1 MQTTLLGLAIAFI
14 VALVAALIGPHF
26 IDWTRF
32 RPQFEVEASRILG
45 APVRVGGSLDATLLP
60 TPSLRLQSVV
70 VGGPNDPGR
79 IRADNLAV
87 EFSLG
92 SLMRGEWRATELTVN
107 GVALDLGLDQKGRI
121 DWPVSSDN
129 PNLAALA
136 IDRVNLTGRVA
147 LHDAASRSTLELN
160 DIAFSGDVRG
170 LAGSIRGNGN
180 FTVSGTRYP
189 FRVSSSQ
196 DAGGARVRLTL
207 DPGLHG
213 WTVDLDGALAF
224 EARVPH
230 FDGTM
235 AVTRSAP
242 DGTAPDS
249 VTPWR
254 LTAKLRAD
262 PVKASLAQLDI
273 SYGRDD
279 AAMKLTGLADFR
291 FGGKP
296 LLQALLSAKQ
306 LDADKLLAK
315 QSGSTEPVQMMPGLR
330 ALLAALPQAP
340 LPTRIDIN
348 VERIILGGRPVQD
361 LDLTLRAASGS
372 WSVDRLEVRA
382 PGSTDISIQGA
393 LASAGHPD
401 DASSDVDDSFKGVL
415 KIDSS
420 DPGNFTAWLLGR
432 TDAAAQKQK
441 ALHVAGNV
449 HLGSDRIAID
459 DLKADVDGGAITGR
473 IAWAARKD
481 GNASSFDAELA
492 ADRLDLDAAM
502 ALMRGIG
509 IPQQDWPDRGQFAV
523 NIARAVSSGQELRPF
538 VAKLRYDDKTIALD
552 ALRVGQARGLTMDG
566 SGVFHRDAVTGNV
579 ALQAAA
585 PSVSDLAD
593 LIAPWAPS
601 FAARLNAPAAQA
613 PGAARLKLTLD
624 LDKDA
629 KAADRASAR
638 ATFELTAPQLSG
650 TATLH
655 ASPKREAIHAMKID
669 ALAKTPLN
677 LAIDA
682 SAGNGATLLRWLGLD
697 RVLAAGEGAARLTGS
712 ARGMWDT
719 TWQVKAALSAGALTA
734 DVHGDVTPTAQ
745 KSADLVVKLQ
755 GANLAPLFGL
765 DASGSL
771 GQDASLSSR
780 VTRDGDKIKFG
791 DVDATVAGTRLRG
804 RVGVTL
810 GDNGGFDGELGM
822 DKLDLPHAF
831 ALLIGA
837 SARDKGAPL
846 GKNLLEGWR
855 GKIDFQALRGALPA
869 GLELQPV
876 SGVLKSD
883 GQSLAINTLKGKI
896 GGGEAR
902 ANLDA
907 RRTADGLALSGD
919 VQLDGV
925 DGAALRY
932 RALAMPSGK
941 ASMRMTFAS
950 QGRSIAAL
958 NGALTGSGTLTIDA
972 ARIAGLNPDVF
983 EVAIKASDAGKAAN
997 EDQLRQ
1003 IVAPELTRG
1012 DLAIKQAQIPFL
1024 LRDGRISVGATTLE
1038 TDGARAVVS
1047 GGYDIVA
1054 DQVDIRAS
1062 LTSRA
1067 TEKTNGPPQLDIF
1080 AVGTPDALA
1089 RTVDVSGLSSW
1100 LALRTIDRET
1110 RRLDAI
1116 SRGEAAVQS
1125 PAAPTSAT
1133 KPEPSKPEASMP
1145 EISKPEASK
1154 PEVSKP
1160 ELSKPAEAPRPP
1172 IADVPLP
1179 DSDPRRAPP
1188 KPKEVAPQKPS
1199 PAPQAA
1205 DSPSAGHGV
1214 TPLPPPIEVR
1224 PVPGAKTAPKP
1235 RAPLVLTPQVAH

>member
-14 VALVAALIGPHF
+14 IALVAALVGPHF

-45 APVRVGGSLDATLLP
+45 APVRVSGALDATLLP
-60 TPSLRLQSVV
+60 TPSLRLQSIV

-147 LHDAASRSTLELN
+147 LHDAASRGTLELN

-170 LAGSIRGNGN
+170 LAGSVRGNGN

-189 FRVSSSQ
+189 FRVSSSH
-196 DAGGARVRLTL
+196 DGGGARVRLTL

-213 WTVDLDGALAF
+213 WMVDLDGALAF
-224 EARVPH
+224 EARVPR

-235 AVTRSAP
+235 TMTRSAP

-249 VTPWR
+249 VTPRR
-254 LTAKLRAD
+254 LTSKLKAD
-262 PVKASLAQLDI
+262 PVKASLAQLDV

-279 AAMKLTGLADFR
+279 AAMKLTGVADFR
-291 FGGKP
+291 FGAKP
-296 LLQALLSAKQ
+296 LLQVLLSAKQ
-306 LDADKLLAK
+306 LDADKVLAK

-348 VERIILGGRPVQD
+348 AERIILGGRPVQD
-361 LDLTLRAASGS
+361 LDLTLRAANGS

-382 PGSTDISIQGA
+382 PGTTDISIQGA
-393 LASAGHPD
+393 LASSGHTD
-401 DASSDVDDSFKGVL
+401 DPSSDVDDSFKGAL

-420 DPGNFTAWLLGR
+420 DPGAFTTWLLGR
-432 TDAAAQKQK
+432 TDGAAQKQK
-441 ALHVAGNV
+441 PLHVAGNV
-449 HLGSDRIAID
+449 HLASDRIAID

-481 GNASSFDAELA
+481 GNASSFDADLA
-492 ADRLDLDAAM
+492 ADRLDLDAAT
-502 ALMRGIG
+502 ALVRGIG
-509 IPQQDWPDRGQFAV
+509 IPQQDWPDRGQLAV

-552 ALRVGQARGLTMDG
+552 GLRVGQARGVTMDG
-566 SGVFHRDAVTGNV
+566 SGVFHRDETTGNV
-579 ALQAAA
+579 AVQAAA

-593 LIAPWAPS
+593 LIALWAPS
-601 FAARLNAPAAQA
+601 FSERLKAQAGQA
-613 PGAARLKLTLD
+613 PGAARVKLTLD
-624 LDKDA
+624 LGKDA
-629 KAADRASAR
+629 KAADRAAAR
-638 ATFELTAPQLSG
+638 ATLELTAPQLNG
-650 TATLH
+650 NVTLN
-655 ASPKREAIHAMKID
+655 ASPLRETVHATNID
-669 ALAKTPLN
+669 ALTKIPFD

-682 SAGNGATLLRWLGLD
+682 SAENGATLLRWLGLD
-697 RVLAAGEGAARLTGS
+697 RALAAGEGRARVTGS
-712 ARGMWDT
+712 AHGMWNAA
-719 TWQVKAALSAGALTA
+719 WQVKAALSAGALNA
-734 DVHGDVTPTAQ
+734 DVRGSVTPTAQ
-745 KSADLVVKLQ
+745 KSADLALKLQ
-755 GANLAPLFGL
+755 GANLAPLLGL
-765 DASGSL
+765 DASSSL
-771 GQDASLSSR
+771 ARDASLSSH
-780 VTRDGDKIKFG
+780 VTRNGDTIQFG
-791 DVDATVAGTRLRG
+791 DVDATVVGTRLRG

-822 DKLDLPHAF
+822 DKLDLPQAF

-837 SARDKGAPL
+837 TGRDKGAPF
-846 GKNLLEGWR
+846 GSNTLEGWR
-855 GKIDFQALRGALPA
+855 GKINFQALRGALPA

-883 GQSLAINTLKGKI
+883 GQSLAISALKGKI

-902 ANLDA
+902 AELDA
-907 RRTADGLALSGD
+907 RRTADGLALSGE

-925 DGAALRY
+925 ASAALRY

-941 ASMRMTFAS
+941 TSMRMTFAS

-958 NGALTGSGTLTIDA
+958 TGALTGSGTLTIDA

-983 EVAIKASDAGKAAN
+983 DSAIKASDAGKVAN

-1003 IVAPELTRG
+1003 IITPELARG
-1012 DLAIKQAQIPFL
+1012 DLAVKQAQIPFL
-1024 LRDGRISVGATTLE
+1024 LRDGRFSVGATTL
-1038 TDGARAVVS
+1038 DADSARAVVS

-1067 TEKTNGPPQLDIF
+1067 AERTNGPPQLDIF

-1116 SRGEAAVQS
+1116 SREQGAQS
-1125 PAAPTSAT
+1125 PPSSVPQAPAAPA
-1133 KPEPSKPEASMP
+1133 KPETPKPEAASP
-1145 EISKPEASK
+1145 EVPKPEASK
-1154 PEVSKP
+1154 PAEVW
-1160 ELSKPAEAPRPP
+1160 PP
-1172 IADVPLP
+1172 PVVNVPLP

-1188 KPKEVAPQKPS
+1188 RPRETAPKKPPTPPHVTDS
-1199 PAPQAA
+1199 PAGNA
-1205 DSPSAGHGV
+1205 V

-1224 PVPGAKTAPKP
+1224 PAPGAKTTP
-1235 RAPLVLTPQVAH
+1235 RPRPPLVLTPQVAH

>member
-14 VALVAALIGPHF
+14 IALVAALVGPHF

-45 APVRVGGSLDATLLP
+45 APVRVSGSLSATLLP

-129 PNLAALA
+129 SNLATLA

-180 FTVSGTRYP
+180 FTVQGTRYP

-196 DAGGARVRLTL
+196 DASGARVRLTL

-213 WTVDLDGALAF
+213 WMVDLDGALAF

-235 AVTRSAP
+235 AVARSAP

-254 LTAKLRAD
+254 LTTKLKAD

-291 FGGKP
+291 FGAKP

-330 ALLAALPQAP
+330 VLLAALPHAP

-348 VERIILGGRPVQD
+348 AERIILGGRPVQD

-382 PGSTDISIQGA
+382 PGTTDISIQGA
-393 LASAGHPD
+393 LASSSRTD
-401 DASSDVDDSFKGVL
+401 DASSDVDDSFKGAL

-420 DPGNFTAWLLGR
+420 DPGSFTAWLLGR

-441 ALHVAGNV
+441 PLHVAGNV
-449 HLGSDRIAID
+449 HLASDRIAID

-481 GNASSFDAELA
+481 GNASVFDADLA

-502 ALMRGIG
+502 ALLRGIG
-509 IPQQDWPDRGQFAV
+509 IPQQDWPDRGQLAL

-552 ALRVGQARGLTMDG
+552 GLRVGQARGLTMDG
-566 SGVFHRDAVTGNV
+566 SGTFHRDTTTGDV

-585 PSVSDLAD
+585 PSVSDLAE

-601 FAARLNAPAAQA
+601 FAERLKAQA
-613 PGAARLKLTLD
+613 GQTPGAARLKLALD

-629 KAADRASAR
+629 KTADRAAAR
-638 ATFELTAPQLSG
+638 ATLELTTPQLSG
-650 TATLH
+650 AATLR
-655 ASPKREAIHAMKID
+655 ASPKREAVRVGINVAE
-669 ALAKTPLN
+669 LAKTPLD
-677 LAIDA
+677 LTIDA
-682 SAGNGATLLRWLGLD
+682 SAENGATLLRWLGLD
-697 RVLAAGEGAARLTGS
+697 RVLAAGEGAARVSGS
-712 ARGMWDT
+712 ARGTWDAA
-719 TWQVKAALSAGALTA
+719 WQVKAAMSAGALTA
-734 DVHGDVTPTAQ
+734 DVHGSVTPTSK
-745 KSADLVVKLQ
+745 KSADLVLKLQ
-755 GANLAPLFGL
+755 GADLAPLLGL
-765 DASGSL
+765 DASSPIAR
-771 GQDASLSSR
+771 DASLSSH
-780 VTRDGDKIKFG
+780 VTRSGDKIQFG
-791 DVDATVAGTRLRG
+791 DVDASVAGTRLRG
-804 RVGVTL
+804 RVGLTL

-822 DKLDLPHAF
+822 DKLDLPQAF

-837 SARDKGAPL
+837 TGRDKGAPL
-846 GKNLLEGWR
+846 GNSALEGWR

-876 SGVLKSD
+876 SGVLRND
-883 GQSLAINTLKGKI
+883 NQSIAISALKGKI

-902 ANLDA
+902 ADLEA
-907 RRTADGLALSGD
+907 RQTADGLALNGS

-932 RALAMPSGK
+932 RGLAMPSGK

-958 NGALTGSGTLTIDA
+958 TGAMTGSGMLTIDA
-972 ARIAGLNPDVF
+972 ACIAGLNPDAF
-983 EVAIKASDAGKAAN
+983 DIAIKASDAGKAAN

-1024 LRDGRISVGATTLE
+1024 LRDGRFSVGATTLE

-1054 DQVDIRAS
+1054 DQVDIRVS
-1062 LTSRA
+1062 LTSRTA
-1067 TEKTNGPPQLDIF
+1067 EKTNGPPQLDIF

-1100 LALRTIDRET
+1100 LALRTIERET

-1116 SRGEAAVQS
+1116 SRGEAAPTPPAVAPQP
-1125 PAAPTSAT
+1125 PAAPAKPEAPKPEAPKPEAT
-1133 KPEPSKPEASMP
+1133 KPAEMP
-1145 EISKPEASK
+1145 Q
-1154 PEVSKP
+1154 
-1160 ELSKPAEAPRPP
+1160 PP
-1172 IADVPLP
+1172 LTDVPLP
-1179 DSDPRRAPP
+1179 DIDPRRAPSKPRESAP
-1188 KPKEVAPQKPS
+1188 KKPVT
-1199 PAPQAA
+1199 PPQAA
-1205 DSPSAGHGV
+1205 DVPSGHPV

-1224 PVPGAKTAPKP
+1224 PAPGAKTAPKQRP
-1235 RAPLVLTPQVAH
+1235 PLVLTPQIAH

>member
-14 VALVAALIGPHF
+14 IALVAALVGPHF

-45 APVRVGGSLDATLLP
+45 APVRVNGSLDARLLP

-213 WTVDLDGALAF
+213 WMLDLDGALAF

-235 AVTRSAP
+235 AVARSAP

-254 LTAKLRAD
+254 LSAKLKAD
-262 PVKASLAQLDI
+262 PVKASLAQLDV

-279 AAMKLTGLADFR
+279 TAMKLTGLADFR
-291 FGGKP
+291 FGAKP

-330 ALLAALPQAP
+330 ALLTALPQAP

-348 VERIILGGRPVQD
+348 AERIILGGRPVQD

-382 PGSTDISIQGA
+382 PGTTDISIQGA
-393 LASAGHPD
+393 LASAGGTD
-401 DASSDVDDSFKGVL
+401 DASSDVDDSFKGAL

-420 DPGNFTAWLLGR
+420 DPGTFTAWLLGR

-441 ALHVAGNV
+441 PLHVAGNV
-449 HLGSDRIAID
+449 HLASDRIAID
-459 DLKADVDGGAITGR
+459 DLKADADGGTITGR

-481 GNASSFDAELA
+481 GNASVFDADLA

-502 ALMRGIG
+502 ALVRGIG
-509 IPQQDWPDRGQFAV
+509 IPQHDWPDRGQLAV

-538 VAKLRYDDKTIALD
+538 VARLRYDDKTIALD
-552 ALRVGQARGLTMDG
+552 GLRVGQARGLTMDG
-566 SGVFHRDAVTGNV
+566 SGVFHRDTATGNV

-585 PSVSDLAD
+585 PSVSNFVEF
-593 LIAPWAPS
+593 IAPWAPS
-601 FAARLNAPAAQA
+601 FAERLSAQAAQT
-613 PGAARLKLTLD
+613 PGAARVKLSLD

-638 ATFELTAPQLSG
+638 ASLELIAPQFSG
-650 TATLH
+650 NVTLR
-655 ASPKREAIHAMKID
+655 ASPMREAMHAMKVD
-669 ALAKTPLN
+669 ALAKTPLDV
-677 LAIDA
+677 AIDA
-682 SAGNGATLLRWLGLD
+682 SADNGATLLRWFGLD
-697 RVLAAGEGAARLTGS
+697 RVIATGEGAARVTGS
-712 ARGMWDT
+712 ARGMWDAA
-719 TWQVKAALSAGALTA
+719 WQVKAALSAGALTA
-734 DVHGDVTPTAQ
+734 EAYGSVSPAAQ
-745 KSADLVVKLQ
+745 KPTADLVVKLR
-755 GANLAPLFGL
+755 GASLAPLLGL
-765 DASGSL
+765 GASSPL
-771 GQDASLSSR
+771 GRDASLSSH
-780 VTRDGDKIKFG
+780 VTRAGDKIQFG
-791 DVDATVAGTRLRG
+791 DVDASVAGTRLRG
-804 RVGVTL
+804 RVGVML
-810 GDNGGFDGELGM
+810 GENGGFDGELGM
-822 DKLDLPHAF
+822 DKLDLPQAF

-837 SARDKGAPL
+837 TGRDKGAPL
-846 GKNLLEGWR
+846 GKSLLEGWH
-855 GKIDFQALRGALPA
+855 GKIDFQALRGELPA

-876 SGVLKSD
+876 SGVLKSE
-883 GQSLAINTLKGKI
+883 GQSLAIDALKGKI

-902 ANLDA
+902 ADLDA
-907 RRTADGLALSGD
+907 RQTADGLALSGN
-919 VQLDGV
+919 VQLDSV

-932 RALAMPSGK
+932 RELAMPSGK
-941 ASMRMTFAS
+941 TSMRMSFAS

-958 NGALTGSGTLTIDA
+958 TGAMTGSGTLTIDA

-983 EVAIKASDAGKAAN
+983 DIAIKASDAGKAAN

-1003 IVAPELTRG
+1003 IVAPELQRG

-1024 LRDGRISVGATTLE
+1024 LRDGRFSVGATTLDA
-1038 TDGARAVVS
+1038 DGARAVVS
-1047 GGYDIVA
+1047 GGYDVVA

-1062 LTSRA
+1062 LTSRVA
-1067 TEKTNGPPQLDIF
+1067 EKTNGPPQLDIF

-1116 SRGEAAVQS
+1116 SRGEAAPS
-1125 PAAPTSAT
+1125 PSVVAPQPPATPAPTA
-1133 KPEPSKPEASMP
+1133 
-1145 EISKPEASK
+1145 KPEASK
-1154 PEVSKP
+1154 PADTP
-1160 ELSKPAEAPRPP
+1160 QPP
-1172 IADVPLP
+1172 VTDVPLP
-1179 DSDPRRAPP
+1179 DTDPRRAPS
-1188 KPKEVAPQKPS
+1188 KPKEIAPKKPATPS
-1199 PAPQAA
+1199 QAT
-1205 DSPSAGHGV
+1205 DSPTGHAV

-1224 PVPGAKTAPKP
+1224 PAPGAKAAPKP
-1235 RAPLVLTPQVAH
+1235 RAPLVLTPPVAR

>member
-1 MQTTLLGLAIAFI
+1 MQTTLLGVAIAFI
-14 VALVAALIGPHF
+14 IALVAALVGPHF

-45 APVRVGGSLDATLLP
+45 APVRVSGSLNATLLP

-79 IRADNLAV
+79 IRADSLAV

-92 SLMRGEWRATELTVN
+92 LLMRGEWRATELTVN

-121 DWPVSSDN
+121 DWPVSSN
-129 PNLAALA
+129 NSNLAALA

-170 LAGSIRGNGN
+170 LAGSVRGNGN

-230 FDGTM
+230 FDGAMT
-235 AVTRSAP
+235 VTRSAP

-254 LTAKLRAD
+254 LTTKLKAD
-262 PVKASLAQLDI
+262 PVKASLAQLEV
-273 SYGRDD
+273 SYGHDD

-291 FGGKP
+291 FGAKP
-296 LLQALLSAKQ
+296 MLQALLSAKQ

-315 QSGSTEPVQMMPGLR
+315 QSGSAEPVQMMPGLR

-340 LPTRIDIN
+340 LPSRIDIN
-348 VERIILGGRPVQD
+348 TERIILGGRPVQD
-361 LDLTLRAASGS
+361 LDLTLRAANGS

-382 PGSTDISIQGA
+382 PGTTDISIQGT
-393 LASAGHPD
+393 LASSGGTD
-401 DASSDVDDSFKGVL
+401 DPSSDTDDSFKGAL

-420 DPGNFTAWLLGR
+420 DPGTFTAWLLGR
-432 TDAAAQKQK
+432 VDATVQKQK
-441 ALHVAGNV
+441 PLHVAGNV
-449 HLGSDRIAID
+449 HLASDRIAVD
-459 DLKADVDGGAITGR
+459 DLKADIDGGAITGR
-473 IAWAARKD
+473 IAWAARKN
-481 GNASSFDAELA
+481 GNASAFDADLA

-502 ALMRGIG
+502 ALVRGIG
-509 IPQQDWPDRGQFAV
+509 IPQQDWPDRGQLAV

-538 VAKLRYDDKTIALD
+538 VARLRYDDKTIALD
-552 ALRVGQARGLTMDG
+552 GLRVGQARGLMMDG
-566 SGVFHRDAVTGNV
+566 SGTFHRDTTTGNV

-585 PSVSDLAD
+585 PSVSDLVE

-601 FAARLNAPAAQA
+601 FAERLKAQA
-613 PGAARLKLTLD
+613 GQTPGAARLKLLLD

-638 ATFELTAPQLSG
+638 ARLELTAPQLSG
-650 TATLH
+650 NLTLR
-655 ASPKREAIHAMKID
+655 ASPLRDAVHATNID
-669 ALAKTPLN
+669 ALRKIPFD
-677 LAIDA
+677 LALDA
-682 SAGNGATLLRWLGLD
+682 SAQNGATLLRWLGLD
-697 RVLAAGEGAARLTGS
+697 RAMAAGEGAAHVTGS
-712 ARGMWDT
+712 AHGTWNAA
-719 TWQVKAALSAGALTA
+719 WQVKAALSAGALTA
-734 DVHGDVTPTAQ
+734 DVHGSVTPAAQ
-745 KSADLVVKLQ
+745 KSADLVLKLQ
-755 GANLAPLFGL
+755 GANIAPLLGL
-765 DASGSL
+765 DASSPL
-771 GQDASLSSR
+771 ARDASLSSH
-780 VTRDGDKIKFG
+780 VTRNGDKIQFG
-791 DVDATVAGTRLRG
+791 DVDASVAGTRLRG
-804 RVGVTL
+804 RVGLTL

-822 DKLDLPHAF
+822 DKLDLPQAF

-837 SARDKGAPL
+837 AGRDKGAPL
-846 GKNLLEGWR
+846 GNSMLEGWR
-855 GKIDFQALRGALPA
+855 GKIDFEALRGALPA

-876 SGVLKSD
+876 SGVLKSE
-883 GQSLAINTLKGKI
+883 GQSIAINALKGRI

-902 ANLDA
+902 ADLDA
-907 RRTADGLALSGD
+907 RQTADGLALSGNM
-919 VQLDGV
+919 QLDGV
-925 DGAALRY
+925 DSAALRY
-932 RALAMPSGK
+932 RGLTMPSGK
-941 ASMRMTFAS
+941 TSMRMSFAS

-958 NGALTGSGTLTIDA
+958 TGALTGSGTLTIDG

-983 EVAIKASDAGKAAN
+983 DLAIKASDAGKIAN

-1003 IVAPELTRG
+1003 IVAPELQRG
-1012 DLAIKQAQIPFL
+1012 GLAIKQAQIPFL
-1024 LRDGRISVGATTLE
+1024 LRDARLSVGATTL
-1038 TDGARAVVS
+1038 DAGSARAVVS

-1067 TEKTNGPPQLDIF
+1067 TEKTSGPPQLDIF

-1089 RTVDVSGLSSW
+1089 RTVDASGLSSW

-1133 KPEPSKPEASMP
+1133 KPEPTKPEASKP
-1145 EISKPEASK
+1145 EISK

-1160 ELSKPAEAPRPP
+1160 ELSKPAEAQRPP

-1188 KPKEVAPQKPS
+1188 KPKEAAPQKPS

-1205 DSPSAGHGV
+1205 DSPSAGHAV

-1224 PVPGAKTAPKP
+1224 PVPGVKTAPKP

>member
-14 VALVAALIGPHF
+14 IALVAALVGPHF

-45 APVRVGGSLDATLLP
+45 APVRVNGSLDARLLP

-213 WTVDLDGALAF
+213 WMLDLDGALAF

-235 AVTRSAP
+235 AVARSAP

-254 LTAKLRAD
+254 LSAKLKAD
-262 PVKASLAQLDI
+262 PVKASLAQLDV

-279 AAMKLTGLADFR
+279 TAMKLTGLADFR
-291 FGGKP
+291 FGAKP

-330 ALLAALPQAP
+330 ALLTALPQAP

-348 VERIILGGRPVQD
+348 AERIILGGRPVQD

-382 PGSTDISIQGA
+382 PGTTDISIQGA
-393 LASAGHPD
+393 LASAGGTD
-401 DASSDVDDSFKGVL
+401 DASSDVDDSFKGAL

-420 DPGNFTAWLLGR
+420 DPGTFTAWLLGR

-441 ALHVAGNV
+441 PLHVAGNV
-449 HLGSDRIAID
+449 HLASDRIAID
-459 DLKADVDGGAITGR
+459 DLKADADGGTITGR

-481 GNASSFDAELA
+481 GNASVFDADLA

-502 ALMRGIG
+502 ALVRGIG
-509 IPQQDWPDRGQFAV
+509 IPQHDWPDRGQLAV
-523 NIARAVSSGQELRPF
+523 NIARAVSAGQELRPF
-538 VAKLRYDDKTIALD
+538 VARLRYDDKTIALD
-552 ALRVGQARGLTMDG
+552 GLRVGQAHGLTMDG
-566 SGVFHRDAVTGNV
+566 SGVFRRDTATGNV

-585 PSVSDLAD
+585 PSVSNFVEF
-593 LIAPWAPS
+593 IAPWAPS
-601 FAARLNAPAAQA
+601 FAERLSAQAAQT
-613 PGAARLKLTLD
+613 PGAARVKLSLD

-629 KAADRASAR
+629 KVADRASAR
-638 ATFELTAPQLSG
+638 ASLELTAPQFSG
-650 TATLH
+650 NVTLR
-655 ASPKREAIHAMKID
+655 ASPMREAVHAMKVD
-669 ALAKTPLN
+669 ALAKTPLDV
-677 LAIDA
+677 AIDA
-682 SAGNGATLLRWLGLD
+682 SADNGATLLRWFGLD
-697 RVLAAGEGAARLTGS
+697 RVIATGEGAARVTGS
-712 ARGMWDT
+712 ARGMWDKA
-719 TWQVKAALSAGALTA
+719 WQIKAALSAGALTA
-734 DVHGDVTPTAQ
+734 EAHGSVSPAAQ
-745 KSADLVVKLQ
+745 KPAADLVVKLR
-755 GANLAPLFGL
+755 GASLAPLLGL
-765 DASGSL
+765 DASSPL
-771 GQDASLSSR
+771 GRDASLSSH
-780 VTRDGDKIKFG
+780 VTRAGDKIHFG
-791 DVDATVAGTRLRG
+791 DVDASVAGTRLRG
-804 RVGVTL
+804 RVGVML

-822 DKLDLPHAF
+822 DKLDLPQAF

-837 SARDKGAPL
+837 TGRDKGAPL
-846 GKNLLEGWR
+846 GKSLLEGWH
-855 GKIDFQALRGALPA
+855 GKIDFQALRGELPA

-876 SGVLKSD
+876 SGVLKSE
-883 GQSLAINTLKGKI
+883 GQSLAINALKGKI

-902 ANLDA
+902 ADLDA
-907 RRTADGLALSGD
+907 RQTADGLALSGN
-919 VQLDGV
+919 VQFDGV
-925 DGAALRY
+925 EGAALRY
-932 RALAMPSGK
+932 RGLAMPSGK
-941 ASMRMTFAS
+941 TSMRMSFAS

-958 NGALTGSGTLTIDA
+958 TGAMTGSGTLTIDA

-983 EVAIKASDAGKAAN
+983 DIAIKASDAGKAAN

-1003 IVAPELTRG
+1003 IVAPELQRG

-1024 LRDGRISVGATTLE
+1024 LRDGCFSVGATTLDA
-1038 TDGARAVVS
+1038 DGARAVVS
-1047 GGYDIVA
+1047 GGYDVIA

-1062 LTSRA
+1062 LTSRVA
-1067 TEKTNGPPQLDIF
+1067 EKTNGPPQLDIF

-1116 SRGEAAVQS
+1116 SRGEAAPS
-1125 PAAPTSAT
+1125 PSVVAPQPPATPAPTA
-1133 KPEPSKPEASMP
+1133 
-1145 EISKPEASK
+1145 KPEASK
-1154 PEVSKP
+1154 PADTP
-1160 ELSKPAEAPRPP
+1160 QPP
-1172 IADVPLP
+1172 VTDVPLP
-1179 DSDPRRAPP
+1179 DTDPRRAPS
-1188 KPKEVAPQKPS
+1188 KPKEIAPKKPATPS
-1199 PAPQAA
+1199 QAA
-1205 DSPSAGHGV
+1205 DAPTGHAV

-1224 PVPGAKTAPKP
+1224 PAPGAKAAPKP
-1235 RAPLVLTPQVAH
+1235 RAPLVLTPPVAR

>member
-14 VALVAALIGPHF
+14 IALVAALVGPHF

-45 APVRVGGSLDATLLP
+45 APVRVSGSLDARLLP

-79 IRADNLAV
+79 IRADTLAV

-129 PNLAALA
+129 SNLAALA

-170 LAGSIRGNGN
+170 LAGSVRGNGN

-196 DAGGARVRLTL
+196 DAGGARIRLTL

-213 WTVDLDGALAF
+213 WMVDLDGALAF

-235 AVTRSAP
+235 AVARSAP

-254 LTAKLRAD
+254 LTTKLKAD
-262 PVKASLAQLDI
+262 PVKASLAQLEVN
-273 SYGRDD
+273 YGRDD

-291 FGGKP
+291 FGAKP

-330 ALLAALPQAP
+330 TLLAALPHAP

-348 VERIILGGRPVQD
+348 AERIMLGGRPVQD
-361 LDLTLRAASGS
+361 LDLTLRAAGGS
-372 WSVDRLEVRA
+372 WSVDRLEARA
-382 PGSTDISIQGA
+382 PGATDISIQGA
-393 LASAGHPD
+393 LASAGAGD
-401 DASSDVDDSFKGVL
+401 DASADADDSFKGAL

-420 DPGNFTAWLLGR
+420 DPGTFTAWLLGR
-432 TDAAAQKQK
+432 SDVTAQKQK

-449 HLGSDRIAID
+449 HLASDRIAID
-459 DLKADVDGGAITGR
+459 DLKADADGGAITGR

-481 GNASSFDAELA
+481 GNASAFDADLA

-502 ALMRGIG
+502 ALVRGIG
-509 IPQQDWPDRGQFAV
+509 IPQQDWPDRGQLAV

-566 SGVFHRDAVTGNV
+566 SGVFHRDAATGQV

-593 LIAPWAPS
+593 LIAPLAPS
-601 FAARLNAPAAQA
+601 FAERLKAQA
-613 PGAARLKLTLD
+613 GQTPGAARLKLALD

-629 KAADRASAR
+629 QAADRASAR
-638 ATFELTAPQLSG
+638 ASLELTAPQFSG
-650 TATLH
+650 NVTLR
-655 ASPKREAIHAMKID
+655 ASPLRDAVHAMKID
-669 ALAKTPLN
+669 ALAKIPFDLTV
-677 LAIDA
+677 DA
-682 SAGNGATLLRWLGLD
+682 SAENGATLLRWFGLD
-697 RVLAAGEGAARLTGS
+697 HALAAGEGVAYVTGS
-712 ARGMWDT
+712 ARGMWDAA
-719 TWQVKAALSAGALTA
+719 WQVKAALSAGALTA
-734 DVHGDVTPTAQ
+734 DVHGSVSPTAQ
-745 KSADLVVKLQ
+745 RSADLVVKLQ
-755 GANLAPLFGL
+755 GANITPLLGL
-765 DASGSL
+765 DGSSTF
-771 GQDASLSSR
+771 GRDASLSSH
-780 VTRDGDKIKFG
+780 VTRDGDKMQFG

-804 RVGVTL
+804 RVSVML

-822 DKLDLPHAF
+822 DKLDLPQAL

-837 SARDKGAPL
+837 SSHDNGAPL
-846 GKNLLEGWR
+846 GRNLLQGRR
-855 GKIDFQALRGALPA
+855 GKIDFQALRGELPA

-883 GQSLAINTLKGKI
+883 GQSLAISAMKGKI

-902 ANLDA
+902 ADLDA
-907 RRTADGLALSGD
+907 RQLADGLALSGN

-932 RALAMPSGK
+932 RGLAMPSGK
-941 ASMRMTFAS
+941 TSVRMTLAS

-958 NGALTGSGTLTIDA
+958 TGAMTGSGTLTIDA

-983 EVAIKASDAGKAAN
+983 EIAIKASDAGKVAN

-1003 IVAPELTRG
+1003 IVAPELQRG
-1012 DLAIKQAQIPFL
+1012 DLSIKQAQIPFL
-1024 LRDGRISVGATTLE
+1024 LRDGRFSVGATTLE
-1038 TDGARAVVS
+1038 TDTARAVVS

-1080 AVGTPDALA
+1080 AVGTPDTLV

-1100 LALRTIDRET
+1100 LALRAIDRET

-1116 SRGEAAVQS
+1116 SRGEGASPS
-1125 PAAPTSAT
+1125 PAAPQPPVA
-1133 KPEPSKPEASMP
+1133 PAPAVP
-1145 EISKPEASK
+1145 KPEASK
-1154 PEVSKP
+1154 PEAPKP
-1160 ELSKPAEAPRPP
+1160 ETSKPADTPQPPTAAAP
-1172 IADVPLP
+1172 VP

-1188 KPKEVAPQKPS
+1188 KPKEATPKKPATS
-1199 PAPQAA
+1199 SQSV
-1205 DSPSAGHGV
+1205 DSPTGHAV

-1224 PVPGAKTAPKP
+1224 PAPGAKTAPKP
-1235 RAPLVLTPQVAH
+1235 RAPLVLTPQIAH

>member
-45 APVRVGGSLDATLLP
+45 APVRVGGSLDARLLP

-79 IRADNLAV
+79 IRADALAV

-107 GVALDLGLDQKGRI
+107 GIALDLGLDQKGRI

-129 PNLAALA
+129 SNLAALA

-147 LHDAASRSTLELN
+147 LHDAASRSTLELS

-170 LAGSIRGNGN
+170 LAGSVRGNGN
-180 FTVSGTRYP
+180 FTASGTRYP

-254 LTAKLRAD
+254 LTTKLKAD
-262 PVKASLAQLDI
+262 PVKASLAQLEI

-279 AAMKLTGLADFR
+279 AAMKLAGVADFR
-291 FGGKP
+291 FGAKP

-330 ALLAALPQAP
+330 ALLTALPQAP

-382 PGSTDISIQGA
+382 PGTTDISIQGA
-393 LASAGHPD
+393 LASAGHSD
-401 DASSDVDDSFKGVL
+401 AASSDADDSFKGVL

-420 DPGNFTAWLLGR
+420 DPGSFTAWLLGR

-449 HLGSDRIAID
+449 HLASDRIAID
-459 DLKADVDGGAITGR
+459 DLKADVDGGAISGR

-481 GNASSFDAELA
+481 GNASLFDADLA

-502 ALMRGIG
+502 ALVRGIG
-509 IPQQDWPDRGQFAV
+509 IPQQDWPDRGQLAV

-566 SGVFHRDAVTGNV
+566 SGVFHRDAATGNI

-585 PSVSDLAD
+585 PSISDLAT

-601 FAARLNAPAAQA
+601 FAARLNAQAGQA

-624 LDKDA
+624 LDKDT

-638 ATFELTAPQLSG
+638 ATLELTAPQLKG
-650 TATLH
+650 TATLR
-655 ASPKREAIHAMKID
+655 ASPKHETIHAMKID
-669 ALAKTPLN
+669 ALAKTPLD
-677 LAIDA
+677 LTIDA

-697 RVLAAGEGAARLTGS
+697 RALAAGEGAARFTGS

-719 TWQVKAALSAGALTA
+719 AWQVKAALTAGALTA
-734 DVHGDVTPTAQ
+734 DVHGDVTPAAQ
-745 KSADLVVKLQ
+745 KSADLAVKLQ

-765 DASGSL
+765 DASSSL

-780 VTRDGDKIKFG
+780 VTRDGDKIQFG

-831 ALLIGA
+831 ALLIGTTG
-837 SARDKGAPL
+837 RDKGAPL
-846 GKNLLEGWR
+846 GKSLLEGWR

-883 GQSLAINTLKGKI
+883 GRSLAINTLKGKI

-902 ANLDA
+902 ADLDA

-919 VQLDGV
+919 VQLDSV

-958 NGALTGSGTLTIDA
+958 TGALTGSGTLTIDA

-983 EVAIKASDAGKAAN
+983 DIAIKASDAGKAAN

-1003 IVAPELTRG
+1003 ILAPELQRG

-1024 LRDGRISVGATTLE
+1024 LRDGRISIGATTLE
-1038 TDGARAVVS
+1038 TESARAVVS

-1116 SRGEAAVQS
+1116 SRGEAGLPLPAVAPQP
-1125 PAAPTSAT
+1125 PAAPATTT
-1133 KPEPSKPEASMP
+1133 KPETPKSEASKPEM
-1145 EISKPEASK
+1145 SK

-1160 ELSKPAEAPRPP
+1160 ADTPQPP

-1188 KPKEVAPQKPS
+1188 KPKEAAPKKPS
-1199 PAPQAA
+1199 PVPQAA
-1205 DSPSAGHGV
+1205 DLPAVDNAV